1 MLIQNII
8 TEVGFVLL
16 GGIVAVIPV
25 YLLGLA
31 LKQND

>member
-1 MLIQNII
+1 MMDSII
-8 TEVGFVLL
+8 SEMGFILL
-16 GGIVAVIPV
+16 GGIVAAIPV

>member
-1 MLIQNII
+1 MNSII
-8 TEVGFVLL
+8 TDLGFILL

>member
-1 MLIQNII
+1 MNNII
-8 TEVGFVLL
+8 TDLGFILL

>member
-1 MLIQNII
+1 MMDSVI
-8 TEVGFVLL
+8 TEMGFVIL

>member
-1 MLIQNII
+1 MMDSII
-8 TEVGFVLL
+8 TEMGFILL
-16 GGIVAVIPV
+16 GGIVAVVPV

>member
-1 MLIQNII
+1 L
-8 TEVGFVLL
+8 GFILL

-25 YLLGLA
+25 YLLGLN

>member
-1 MLIQNII
+1 MDSII
-8 TEVGFVLL
+8 TEMGFILL
-16 GGIVAVIPV
+16 GGIVAVVPV

>member
-1 MLIQNII
+1 MDSVI
-8 TEVGFVLL
+8 TEMGFVIL